1 MFVAAA
7 APDFKEKDK
16 ELIAWY
22 RRQIEALKIPVVY
35 GTEITD
41 ASALDADEIIVATG
55 AKARTLPLKGGE
67 RAMDAVDYLL
77 GKETGEQVLIIGG
90 GLSGCEIAYDL
101 FRKGKKPV
109 IVEAKNDLM
118 AVRGLCLANSSYL
131 RDFFQYQKVPVYL
144 ESTVAEI
151 REKDAVIRSKDGTLT
166 TVPADSVILSV
177 GYTPAPALP
186 AGRHVHVIGDACKV
200 GNLRTV
206 VWQAWSVAE
215 KL

>member
-1 MFVAAA
+1 M
-7 APDFKEKDK
+7 
-16 ELIAWY
+16 
-22 RRQIEALKIPVVY
+22 VY

-206 VWQAWSVAE
+206 VWQAWSAAE